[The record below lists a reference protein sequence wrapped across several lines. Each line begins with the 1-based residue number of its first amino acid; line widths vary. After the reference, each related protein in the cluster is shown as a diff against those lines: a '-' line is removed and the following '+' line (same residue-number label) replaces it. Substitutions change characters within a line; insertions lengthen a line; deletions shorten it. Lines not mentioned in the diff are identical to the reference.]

1 MRLLRRVLYLEAL
14 VSVVLGVAL
23 AALPRFVLVTVFNQ
37 VPYEEYAWVRVVGI
51 QLLGAAMLAV
61 LVAQRV
67 EELWFWGWA
76 FAIPT
81 ALAFVVFGVNAA
93 IGPDCATIDGVVRCP
108 SIVLWFVMAALTG
121 ALSAALALALARAG
135 NEAGPV

>member
-14 VSVVLGVAL
+14 ASMVLGVAL

-37 VPYEEYAWVRVVGI
+37 VPYEEYAWVRIAGI

-93 IGPDCATIDGVVRCP
+93 IGPDCATIDGIVRCP
-108 SIVLWFVMAALTG
+108 SIVLWFVLASLTG
-121 ALSAALALALARAG
+121 AFGAALALALARAG